1 MFNTGCGD
9 GGAVPSGWFKRAFKV
24 GGEGV
29 RNSVDG
35 KICIDSPALVKVANG
50 LDNVAVVVQ
59 ERVEPAGWSC
69 G

>member
-1 MFNTGCGD
+1 M
-9 GGAVPSGWFKRAFKV
+9 
-24 GGEGV
+24 
-29 RNSVDG
+29 DG
-35 KICIDSPALVKVANG
+35 KIRIDSPALVKVANG